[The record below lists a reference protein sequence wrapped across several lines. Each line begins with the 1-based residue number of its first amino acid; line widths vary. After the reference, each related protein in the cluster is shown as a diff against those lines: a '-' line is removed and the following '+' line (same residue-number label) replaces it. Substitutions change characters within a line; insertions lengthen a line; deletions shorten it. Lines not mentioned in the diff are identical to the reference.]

1 MKKYKLN
8 ESNGQGKKASEDLKG
23 KLAHYLSLGLSI
35 EDACKLS
42 NCNKDK
48 LEVLRLDSKFE
59 EFIQECMLRNKEDY
73 LQSIKDAAKG
83 GYWQAA
89 AWFLERK
96 HSDEFGKKDL
106 VRHEYEIKIKT
117 FQKILIDVINQEAPE
132 IRARLMKR
140 LRDYKYTDGDMVMD
154 NSYKPKQ
161 LSKMEIEFDED

>member
-1 MKKYKLN
+1 MAIKYKLN
-8 ESNGQGKKASEDLKG
+8 SGNGKEKKPSETLKG

-42 NCNKDK
+42 NCSKDK
-48 LEVLRLDSKFE
+48 LESLRIDPEFE
-59 EFIQECMLRNKEDY
+59 DFIQECSLRNKEDY
-73 LQSIKDAAKG
+73 LQSIKDAAQG

-89 AWFLERK
+89 AWYLERK

-117 FQKILIDVINQEAPE
+117 FQKILIDVINQESPD

-140 LRDYKYTDGDMVMD
+140 LRDYKFTGEGIAD
-154 NSYKPKQ
+154 NSFQPKQ
-161 LSKMEIEFDED
+161 IGKLEIDFDED